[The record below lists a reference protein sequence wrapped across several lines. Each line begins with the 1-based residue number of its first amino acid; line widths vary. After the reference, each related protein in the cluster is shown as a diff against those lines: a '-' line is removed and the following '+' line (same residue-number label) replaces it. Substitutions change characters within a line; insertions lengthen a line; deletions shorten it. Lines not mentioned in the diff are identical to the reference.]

1 MILFF
6 VVLFATAAG
15 VNTAAIGRAAV
26 PGIPTKAEF
35 GWHIIIVLIG
45 PVVIESR
52 VLGGRLRGVER
63 PRP

>member
-26 PGIPTKAEF
+26 PGIPTKAES
-35 GWHIIIVLIG
+35 G
-45 PVVIESR
+45 
-52 VLGGRLRGVER
+52 
-63 PRP
+63 

>member
-15 VNTAAIGRAAV
+15 VNTAAMGRVAV

-35 GWHIIIVLIG
+35 GWHTIIIPIG
-45 PVVIESR
+45 PVVIVSR
-52 VLGGRLRGVER
+52 VLGRLRGVER
-63 PRP
+63 LRP